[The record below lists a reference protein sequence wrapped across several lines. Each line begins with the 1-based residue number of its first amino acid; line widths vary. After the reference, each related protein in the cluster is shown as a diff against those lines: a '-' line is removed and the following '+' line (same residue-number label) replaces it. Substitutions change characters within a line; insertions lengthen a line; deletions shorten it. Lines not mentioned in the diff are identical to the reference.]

1 MAGAGPSTC
10 STVDAPDGFIQVVS
24 DEDSG
29 DGRSDGIWNS
39 YIHDA
44 VDQWIDSSG
53 FRLDA
58 CDVYMAGPP
67 PMVDA
72 VNAVLTLKHQVEQNR
87 IFVDKFTSTGPE
99 DAVDA
104 NPVASS

>member
-1 MAGAGPSTC
+1 M
-10 STVDAPDGFIQVVS
+10 QVVS
-24 DEDSG
+24 DEPDEIA
-29 DGRSDGIWNS
+29 DGLLRG
-39 YIHDA
+39 YVHEA
-44 VDQWIDSSG
+44 VDQWLEGSG
-53 FRLDA
+53 FPLDA

-72 VNAVLTLKHQVEQNR
+72 VNDVLTLRHQVEQNR

-104 NPVASS
+104 DSVPSS